1 MGRNNIC
8 YIASA
13 GAGKTTKIVE
23 DAVNNSNNDS
33 TKKIAIIT
41 YTK

>member
-33 TKKIAIIT
+33 TKNCNHNI